1 TSPTCNGSTVTGIGI
16 QKAGQIF
23 MGGLSR
29 KVTSWSHARA
39 RVATLQ
45 AAKQLFSGSTECNAV
60 KAAWNAI
67 NVPAQSGEPTC

>member
-1 TSPTCNGSTVTGIGI
+1 VCVPSS
-16 QKAGQIF
+16 GQR
-23 MGGLSR
+23 R

-45 AAKQLFSGSTECNAV
+45 AAKELFPGSTTECNAV
-60 KAAWNAI
+60 KAAWSAI